1 MYHSVQR
8 TEGNLETN
16 VAHSCLE
23 SLLITRKQWVGV
35 CGWQSSEQKRLIPI
49 CLPMLKCSFWLDSIL
64 EKKLISS
71 STIDIYITETSLL
84 HTYFN
89 MRLSFHESTSFQMIL
104 LPKSSCAMVKVSV
117 MLKCGAMMAYSDPSD
132 MFDSCIAA
140 DSLSKG
146 TIACMIYSCVL
157 DYAFTRS

>member
-1 MYHSVQR
+1 MMYYSVQR
-8 TEGNLETN
+8 TGGDLETN

-35 CGWQSSEQKRLIPI
+35 CGWQSSEHTKGLIPI
-49 CLPMLKCSFWLDSIL
+49 FLPMLKCSFWLDSIL

-71 STIDIYITETSLL
+71 
-84 HTYFN
+84 N
-89 MRLSFHESTSFQMIL
+89 
-104 LPKSSCAMVKVSV
+104 
-117 MLKCGAMMAYSDPSD
+117 PSD
-132 MFDSCIAA
+132 MFDSCTAA

>member
-1 MYHSVQR
+1 MAGRALS
-8 TEGNLETN
+8 T
-16 VAHSCLE
+16 
-23 SLLITRKQWVGV
+23 
-35 CGWQSSEQKRLIPI
+35 QKRLIPI
-49 CLPMLKCSFWLDSIL
+49 CLPMLKCSFWLYSIL

-84 HTYFN
+84 HTNFD
-89 MRLSFHESTSFQMIL
+89 MLLSFHQPTSFQTIW

-132 MFDSCIAA
+132 MFDSCTAA

-146 TIACMIYSCVL
+146 TITCIIYSCVL